1 MLLKSNVH
9 PRTIMRVALACL
21 VLSSTMPIVARRVT
35 GDVWSGVV
43 DGVQGAFLGA
53 AILLVAIFFRRTRSR
68 P

>member
-21 VLSSTMPIVARRVT
+21 ALSSTMPIVARRVT

-43 DGVQGAFLGA
+43 DGAQGAFLGA